1 MRCFSQIVKP
11 GRWGYCWN
19 PAFISSCFFV
29 SGDSASFLSKLEAK
43 PSMRITKKYEHLVY
57 FGSHNM
63 QAVGI
68 KSNSSSKSIDNKDN
82 KNSSIPTVV
91 AVEVKPQFLESQLP
105 PSVRRKKFGAM

>member
-1 MRCFSQIVKP
+1 
-11 GRWGYCWN
+11 
-19 PAFISSCFFV
+19 
-29 SGDSASFLSKLEAK
+29 
-43 PSMRITKKYEHLVY
+43 MRITKKYEHLVY